1 MVPVIATRPVAILFL
16 VAVAILLG
24 ALLGVMVVS
33 YARRGR
39 RGPDQAR
46 EAPAATDPVAIARW
60 VEDGRQLFELWQARV
75 ERVSDLQGRLAAMAQ
90 ELERLEAQVRQVDVL
105 HAENLRLQQH
115 AESLRLERNHLR
127 AVLARI
133 GELLQRA
140 SEACAGPP
148 GRSGDTA

>member
-1 MVPVIATRPVAILFL
+1 MIPAIATRPVAILVL

-33 YARRGR
+33 QARRGR
-39 RGPDQAR
+39 KGPAP
-46 EAPAATDPVAIARW
+46 APAASTTADAAAIARW

-75 ERVSDLQGRLAAMAQ
+75 ERVGELQGRLAAMAQ
-90 ELERLEAQVRQVDVL
+90 ELERLQAQVRHVDAL

-115 AESLRLERNHLR
+115 AEALLLERNQLR

-140 SEACAGPP
+140 GEAYAGSAERP
-148 GRSGDTA
+148 RETA